1 MAKHKQAVKLLKP
14 QLNLKLQLADILPAR
29 SVLKSRLGLNQRGPN
44 LAKGAQ
50 VMKCL
55 IYAFLFIITS
65 SRACTIIGVGRL
77 ASVDGSVIVSHTDCG
92 PDSRIRVVPGQT
104 YKPGEQAAV
113 YWGLQDP
120 RQPLDGPTEILGYI
134 PQVAK
139 TYTYFRSAYS
149 HMNEHQLGIAE
160 STTAQKSELD
170 TEKGKCEQIMTIEAA
185 QIFAL
190 QRCRT
195 AREAVRLIGDLMTTY
210 GFLCSSGGS
219 EALCIGDPREVWIL
233 EVFGVG
239 PEWKKAG
246 GKPGAIWAA
255 QRLPDDHVTMIPNWS
270 IIKEIQPQNKDEFM
284 TSANYLQE
292 AVDRGWYDPQS
303 GKPFVWQEAYTPLPQ
318 EYATGRFWLFY
329 STYTPHLA
337 DWPERKLS
345 GDPLQPINP
354 YRQYVEPL
362 SLYPFSA
369 KPERKLSVRDV
380 IDFQRSVFEG
390 TIYDMSEDPNWLV
403 PAAEGGYAKSPL
415 ATPFPSH
422 DLRLLLKLTN
432 RRPVARHRGHY
443 GMVCQLREWLPDAI
457 GGVYW
462 VYLDNPY
469 FSPYVPIY
477 AGVTE
482 TAECYQI
489 YHPDH
494 YSDQSARWTIDF
506 VDNLAG
512 LRFQKAIE
520 VVRSARDPWE
530 AQIFSRQDSIE
541 TEAAKRYKKN
551 SHAGRA
557 FLTRYCE
564 DLQRQVPVLFI
575 RLRETLISQFTNNRE

>member
-1 MAKHKQAVKLLKP
+1 
-14 QLNLKLQLADILPAR
+14 
-29 SVLKSRLGLNQRGPN
+29 
-44 LAKGAQ
+44 
-50 VMKCL
+50 MKYKCML
-55 IYAFLFIITS
+55 FLFIFS
-65 SRACTIIGVGRL
+65 SSWACTIIGVGRL

-104 YKPGEQAAV
+104 FKSGEQAAV

-120 RQPLDGPTEILGYI
+120 RQPLNAPTEILGYI

-160 STTAQKSELD
+160 STTAQKPELD

-219 EALCIGDPREVWIL
+219 EALCIGDPHEVWIL

-246 GKPGAIWAA
+246 GKPGAVWAA

-270 IIKEIQPQNKDEFM
+270 IIKEIQPQNQDEFM
-284 TSANYLQE
+284 ASANYLQE

-329 STYTPHLA
+329 STYAPHLA
-337 DWPERKLS
+337 DWPERTLT

-354 YRQYVEPL
+354 YRQTVEPL

-390 TIYDMSEDPNWLV
+390 TIYDITADPNWLV
-403 PAAEGGYAKSPL
+403 PNVKGGYAKSPL
-415 ATPFPSH
+415 ATPFPSN
-422 DLRLLLKLTN
+422 DLRMLLKLTN

-443 GMVCQLREWLPDAI
+443 GMVCQLRAWLPDAI

-482 TAECYQI
+482 TAECYRI
-489 YHPDH
+489 YHPDQ
-494 YSDQSARWTIDF
+494 YSDHSARWTIDF

-520 VVRSARDPWE
+520 VVRSVRDPWE
-530 AQIFSRQDSIE
+530 TQIFSRQDSIE

-551 SHAGRA
+551 PDAGRA
-557 FLTRYCE
+557 FLTRYCVG
-564 DLQRQVPVLFI
+564 LQQQVPVLFI